1 MMRGSNC
8 RNPFSRRAKA
18 WRGGI
23 KRKPPS
29 HLSRGLA
36 SKPWSLGA
44 SKAAFQ
50 LAPWRRRLHVST
62 SPAKP
67 AAPSETCAAVLG
79 ARPHGR
85 CTCAPR
91 LCCHA
96 LSLAC
101 RLTLSAH
108 LIVSPVRTG
117 LPHQAVGA
125 ARTERDFHAP
135 RAALAAEIERPR
147 LLRVPVVKE
156 LYELA
161 AHASGFG
168 RCVRAG
174 YLCAARAW
182 SARDV
187 RLGAVAGACCFSRAR
202 AVRERES
209 RTRRARAACVVWN
222 NLF

>member
-1 MMRGSNC
+1 M
-8 RNPFSRRAKA
+8 P
-18 WRGGI
+18 
-23 KRKPPS
+23 
-29 HLSRGLA
+29 
-36 SKPWSLGA
+36 
-44 SKAAFQ
+44 KAAFQ

-67 AAPSETCAAVLG
+67 AEPSETCAAVLG

-147 LLRVPVVKE
+147 LLRVPREGAVGALGTCEWLRSVRARRRPLRSPCVE
-156 LYELA
+156 RARRSPRHGRRRVLLFEGA
-161 AHASGFG
+161 RGARARVAHAS
-168 RCVRAG
+168 
-174 YLCAARAW
+174 
-182 SARDV
+182 
-187 RLGAVAGACCFSRAR
+187 
-202 AVRERES
+202 
-209 RTRRARAACVVWN
+209 RTRSMCCGITCSNPYRVRTGYCLHVGDQAYEKCCNTV
-222 NLF
+222 